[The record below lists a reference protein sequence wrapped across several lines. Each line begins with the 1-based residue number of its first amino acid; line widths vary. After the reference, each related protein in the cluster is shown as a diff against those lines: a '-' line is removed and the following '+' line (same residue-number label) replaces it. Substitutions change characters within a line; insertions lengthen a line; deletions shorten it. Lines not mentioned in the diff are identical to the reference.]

1 MEPTK
6 SGEILFKE
14 SDSARVEAI
23 ETEPLPLLLSIWK
36 RSQLK
41 CFGHCVPAG
50 LAMRPLWTTLRTSSD
65 SRSIYRRAESATLA
79 QRNFHPAST
88 VVSDGLHC
96 FTGSATPA
104 ASTSR
109 SSLDP
114 VARPP

>member
-41 CFGHCVPAG
+41 V
-50 LAMRPLWTTLRTSSD
+50 LRPLCACWTRHEAIMDHSFPQSPHWPGRL
-65 SRSIYRRAESATLA
+65 
-79 QRNFHPAST
+79 
-88 VVSDGLHC
+88 
-96 FTGSATPA
+96 
-104 ASTSR
+104 
-109 SSLDP
+109 
-114 VARPP
+114 

>member
-23 ETEPLPLLLSIWK
+23 EAEPLPFLLSIWK

-65 SRSIYRRAESATLA
+65 SRSIHEWNRRA
-79 QRNFHPAST
+79 
-88 VVSDGLHC
+88 
-96 FTGSATPA
+96 TGV
-104 ASTSR
+104 R
-109 SSLDP
+109 
-114 VARPP
+114 R